1 MWCRDTLDTVTEFM
15 SIFQKLGQKIFSP
28 LDIFRKRVRN
38 RLPEGL
44 VDFSQRKI
52 IPYLGIVLVFAF
64 TLVADI
70 AKAAET
76 TATYQPSAEVMD
88 LSPAEVAQVVSTVGP
103 YTAATAI
110 EQDPVSVALAMED
123 SSFINKP
130 VISSTN
136 ITAPAPSA
144 PSKRTS
150 TITYTVVGGDTL
162 SSIGWRFGLRLATIK
177 AANNLT
183 SDVVRPGQQLKLPP
197 QDLSPAQLANLQQ
210 KKVAGATVRR
220 APGSRNNA
228 YPYGW
233 CTYWVATRR
242 YVPPRWGNAR
252 NWLNSA
258 RRAGYQTGSTPAV
271 GAIVVLNESWL
282 GHVAYVEAVSGGR
295 ITISEMNYTGW
306 GIASRRTIPARGGL
320 IMGYIY

>member
-1 MWCRDTLDTVTEFM
+1 M
-15 SIFQKLGQKIFSP
+15 SILKSLSQKIFSRV
-28 LDIFRKRVRN
+28 DIIGKRLRN
-38 RLPEGL
+38 RIPEGM
-44 VDFSQRKI
+44 VEFSQRRI
-52 IPYLGIVLVFAF
+52 IPYLGIILVFVF
-64 TLVADI
+64 TLVADV

-76 TATYQPSAEVMD
+76 TYTYQPSPEVMD
-88 LSPAEVAQVVSTVGP
+88 LSPADVAQVVSNVGP
-103 YTAATAI
+103 YTASGVI
-110 EQDPVSVALAMED
+110 EQDPVTVALAMEN
-123 SSFINKP
+123 SSFIDKP
-130 VISSTN
+130 VLAATN
-136 ITAPAPSA
+136 ITAPPVNT
-144 PSKRTS
+144 SKRAS

-162 SSIGWRFGLRLATIK
+162 SSIGWRFGLRIATIK
-177 AANNLT
+177 AANNLS
-183 SDVVRPGQQLKLPP
+183 SDMVRPGQQLKLPP
-197 QDLSPAQLANLQQ
+197 QDLSPAQLASLSQ

-242 YVPPRWGNAR
+242 YVPGGWGNAR

-258 RRAGYQTGSTPAV
+258 RRSGYQTGSTPAV
-271 GAIVVLNESWL
+271 GAIVQLNESWL
-282 GHVAYVEAVSGGR
+282 GHVAYVEAVNGNR